1 MKDEGGRMKDE
12 SIAEKNQKREAKVDI
27 AKLLH
32 ERKEEL
38 EAAKGEL
45 RMMQGAFADMQKRAG
60 EKTVEIIGIEA
71 RVEELEGLL
80 RVSES

>member
-1 MKDEGGRMKDE
+1 MKDEAGGKRMKISE
-12 SIAEKNQKREAKVDI
+12 
-27 AKLLH
+27 LL
-32 ERKEEL
+32 EQRKGEL
-38 EAAKGEL
+38 EAARGEL

-80 RVSES
+80 RVSDGGD

>member
-1 MKDEGGRMKDE
+1 MNIQE
-12 SIAEKNQKREAKVDI
+12 
-27 AKLLH
+27 LL
-32 ERKEEL
+32 EQRRREL
-38 EAAKGEL
+38 EEARSEL

-80 RVSES
+80 KVSGGGD

>member
-1 MKDEGGRMKDE
+1 MDRQSKDEGGRMKDE
-12 SIAEKNQKREAKVDI
+12 AGGKRMKISE
-27 AKLLH
+27 LLGQ
-32 ERKEEL
+32 RKAEL
-38 EAAKGEL
+38 EAARSEL

>member
-1 MKDEGGRMKDE
+1 MKISE
-12 SIAEKNQKREAKVDI
+12 
-27 AKLLH
+27 LL
-32 ERKEEL
+32 EQRKGEL
-38 EAAKGEL
+38 EAARGEL

-80 RVSES
+80 KVSGGGD